1 MAPQLASIF
10 YLPADRDYSRATG
23 TETSDAFEQLMA
35 GLEGGHALAF
45 ASGMAAAHVVL
56 NRLHAGATLAI
67 PVDPYHGVKGLAVE
81 AEQQGRWKILRIELD
96 DTQGWI
102 DAAMVADL
110 LWLETPA
117 NPLMTVCDIPAICSA
132 PRKDGTIV
140 AVDSTFAT
148 PLVQRPLDFGA
159 DVVMHSATKFIGG
172 HGTSIGGVLIDGG
185 TFDYAASGRF
195 PGFTEPDPSYHG
207 LAYFPALGHGAF
219 IIKARVQLLRDLGCA
234 TTPFNSFMFL
244 QGLETLSLRMER
256 HWSNANAVAAHLD
269 GHAGVSE
276 VLHSSLASS
285 PWHERANELGG
296 GKGYGSVLAFVL
308 EGGIEAGKKFVE
320 ALELHS
326 HVANIGDVR
335 SLCIHPASTTHSQL
349 NETEQLASGVQPGL
363 VRLSVGLESIDDI
376 LADIEK
382 GFAAI

>member
-1 MAPQLASIF
+1 MALRSSDVDLSTWLIAGGRNRAPGQPLNVAPQLASNF
-10 YLPADRDYSRATG
+10 YLPADRDYSRAKG

-172 HGTSIGGVLIDGG
+172 HSDLLAGLLVTNSQELHDEFHERRLLNGATIGAMEA
-185 TFDYAASGRF
+185 F
-195 PGFTEPDPSYHG
+195 
-207 LAYFPALGHGAF
+207 LAIRGA
-219 IIKARVQLLRDLGCA
+219 R
-234 TTPFNSFMFL
+234 
-244 QGLETLSLRMER
+244 TLSLRMDKAQ
-256 HWSNANAVAAHLD
+256 ANAVELAARLD
-269 GHAGVSE
+269 
-276 VLHSSLASS
+276 ASDDVAVVRFPGLTS
-285 PWHERANELGG
+285 HPTHENAAKFMMGWGAMISFETVGSGERATAICEQAEIINHATSL
-296 GKGYGSVLAFVL
+296 
-308 EGGIEAGKKFVE
+308 GGIESTMERRAAVAGQE
-320 ALELHS
+320 TMPP
-326 HVANIGDVR
+326 
-335 SLCIHPASTTHSQL
+335 SLI
-349 NETEQLASGVQPGL
+349 
-363 VRLSVGLESIDDI
+363 RLSVGCE
-376 LADIEK
+376 DIEDLSNDLANA
-382 GFAAI
+382 FASTRDM